1 MIDARGE
8 NIYMREVRA
17 AIILGLTWAF
27 VLISMDFIADITDT
41 LGGLRFAGPQLDF

>member
-27 VLISMDFIADITDT
+27 VLISHEMDFIADITDRVYT
-41 LGGLRFAGPQLDF
+41 KD